1 MKFTVNTQFESG
13 FLSPSY
19 QIFPNKTLIIIIG
32 VHWAVS
38 YTIQWFLCVMIITI
52 FLA

>member
-1 MKFTVNTQFESG
+1 MKFTVNTQFETG

-19 QIFPNKTLIIIIG
+19 QIFPNKTLIMG

>member
-1 MKFTVNTQFESG
+1 MKFTVKTQFESG

-19 QIFPNKTLIIIIG
+19 QIFPNKTLIMG

-38 YTIQWFLCVMIITI
+38 CTRYSGFCV
-52 FLA
+52 